1 MSLVH
6 KPEMTEENLAAHR
19 ANGQLTHMLLKV
31 RKGALAEKEGEN
43 EGTSG
48 DVYEK
53 KGQQI

>member
-48 DVYEK
+48 DV
-53 KGQQI
+53 